1 MTDETNAEKIDET
14 TEAARGD
21 ETPRGE
27 QAPDMGKPLIL
38 GRKIGMLQHFRPD
51 GSAVAATVIAA
62 EPNIVTAVRTKE
74 RDGYS
79 GLQLGYGTV
88 DKKKLTKARLG
99 HLKESGAT
107 VQHLREVRLDSVD
120 GFKTGQA
127 IGVERFQPGDKVDVV
142 GTSKGKGFQGPVHLH
157 HFSRGPKS
165 HGSDHLR
172 RQGSVG
178 SGTTPGR
185 VWKGLRMAAHQGAN
199 KVTVKNLEILRADA
213 DRSLLVIAGA
223 VPGAR
228 NGIVVVR
235 KA

>member
-1 MTDETNAEKIDET
+1 MTDETQQTEETQGAAATQNA
-14 TEAARGD
+14 
-21 ETPRGE
+21 
-27 QAPDMGKPLIL
+27 APAIGKPLIL
-38 GRKIGMLQHFRPD
+38 GRKLGMLQHFKED
-51 GSAVAATVIAA
+51 GSVVAATVIAA

-88 DKKKLTKARLG
+88 DKKKLTKGRLG
-99 HLKESGAT
+99 HLKESGAI

-120 GFKTGQA
+120 GFRTGQA
-127 IGVERFQPGDKVDVV
+127 IGVDRFQPGDKVDVV

-185 VWKGLRMAAHQGAN
+185 VWKGLRMAAHQGAER
-199 KVTVKNLEILRADA
+199 VTVKNLEILQADPG
-213 DRSLLVIAGA
+213 RSLLVIAGA

-228 NGIVVVR
+228 NGIVMVR
-235 KA
+235 KT